1 MNTNKNILLVAKKL
15 GLNEWQVENTIRLMD
30 DGATIPFISRY
41 RKEMTGSLDEVQLMH
56 IKEEYDRLKELDA
69 RKEAVIKSIEEQE
82 KMTPELR
89 QKIDNA
95 VTMSELEDIYL
106 PYRPKRR
113 TRSTI
118 AKEKGLE
125 PLAVLI
131 MDQKENDPALKA
143 EAFLNDDVTTVEDAL
158 AGASDIIA
166 EWINEDEKAR
176 RQLGYLFERE
186 AVIYSKVVKG
196 KEAEGI
202 KFSDYYDWSEPLK
215 KCPSHRLLAMRRG
228 EEEGFLRLSVE
239 PEEDH
244 ALDILDGIFIKGRNG

>member
-1 MNTNKNILLVAKKL
+1 MTTNRNILLVAKKL
-15 GLNEWQVENTIRLMD
+15 GLHEWQVENTIRLMD
-30 DGATIPFISRY
+30 GGATIPFISRY

-56 IKEEYDRLKELDA
+56 IKEEYDRLKDLDA

-89 QKIDNA
+89 QKIDA
-95 VTMSELEDIYL
+95 AITMSELEDIYL

-113 TRSTI
+113 TRATI

-131 MDQKENDPALKA
+131 MDQRENDPLLKA
-143 EAFLNDDVTTVEDAL
+143 EAFLNDEVATVEEAI

-176 RQLGYLFERE
+176 RQLQISF
-186 AVIYSKVVKG
+186 
-196 KEAEGI
+196 
-202 KFSDYYDWSEPLK
+202 
-215 KCPSHRLLAMRRG
+215 
-228 EEEGFLRLSVE
+228 
-239 PEEDH
+239 
-244 ALDILDGIFIKGRNG
+244 